1 MRDTRAARDIRED
14 GNAIV
19 EFIMMMVVL
28 VIPALYIVVTL
39 ASVQAAAF
47 ASESA
52 SREAARLLSADPQ
65 RTEFAS
71 QQAHVTFAEFGLPAP
86 ESVTTRC
93 DPSCSTSGA
102 LLTVT
107 VSTTVPLPLIP
118 SWIGARGVF
127 PVSSTTQAV
136 IEGVR
141 IE

>member
-47 ASESA
+47 ASESS

-71 QQAHVTFAEFGLPAP
+71 QQAHVIFADFGLPAP
-86 ESVTTRC
+86 A
-93 DPSCSTSGA
+93 G
-102 LLTVT
+102 
-107 VSTTVPLPLIP
+107 LIP
-118 SWIGARGVF
+118 PRNTASNLPFNDADFRHIHHD
-127 PVSSTTQAV
+127 
-136 IEGVR
+136 
-141 IE
+141 